1 MLLLW
6 EGGSFQTLTFDPRPS
21 LKNPS
26 PAVTWFLRLTVACFG
41 GMENSE
47 NTEVICF
54 VEMGIRKENVGAEE
68 G

>member
-1 MLLLW
+1 
-6 EGGSFQTLTFDPRPS
+6 
-21 LKNPS
+21 
-26 PAVTWFLRLTVACFG
+26 VTWFLRLTVACFG
-41 GMENSE
+41 GMENLE